1 MAILKPSNFSVL
13 FSNTAPF
20 SFLSTTAFLLAMTC
34 VAGTMN
40 AQKAAQ
46 PAVSGIDSTQ
56 IEAFLEGVPAG
67 MSRLVGVWGD
77 QNFLADSAAVD
88 ASGHLVLRRKKLL
101 PAGFYTFLLP
111 GMKNLSI
118 LMDKDQRMTIRAK
131 IQDVMGTLQVEGSI
145 NTDLFYQSIRYQTKQ
160 EPELAQ
166 TTATMNKSGINSPE
180 YLQAKQRQ
188 AQILDERKAYLSGI
202 YKQYPDA
209 FFTKFKTA
217 GQNPDF
223 IEFRKPNGD
232 MDTMRQLMNYR
243 EHFWDGVDFSD
254 DRLLNTPVIGNKLK
268 RYIKEL
274 TPQNP
279 DSLIKVSDPLIRR
292 VINHRQYFKYFTNW
306 IALQYENTKTTVMD
320 GEAVYVHIIK
330 NYFTPELAW
339 WEKPENL
346 APLQTHVWEMEASL
360 LNRKGPD
367 VRAQD
372 VNGQFKSIYEKTAPI
387 VVVFM
392 FSPDCEHC
400 QKEAVEVQ
408 ALYEKWKT
416 KGVDFYGIAVST
428 TDEEWKKFVK
438 EKGFTFT
445 NVFDPTNRAIYAKY
459 FVDITPEIYVL
470 NKDRIIVGKNLHPNQ
485 LETIFER
492 EIKKASIGH

>member
-1 MAILKPSNFSVL
+1 MAISKRSTFSVL
-13 FSNTAPF
+13 FSSFICFLFAVAIPTAGAQKTAQSTAP
-20 SFLSTTAFLLAMTC
+20 S
-34 VAGTMN
+34 
-40 AQKAAQ
+40 
-46 PAVSGIDSTQ
+46 IDSTQ

-67 MSRLVGVWGD
+67 MTRLVGVWGD
-77 QNFLADSAAVD
+77 QNFLADSAVVD
-88 ASGHLVLRRKKLL
+88 ASGHFVLRRKKMLA
-101 PAGFYTFLLP
+101 PGFYTFLLP

-118 LMDKDQRMTIRAK
+118 LIDKDQRMTMRAK
-131 IQDVMGTLQVEGSI
+131 ASDFLGTMQVEGSL
-145 NTDLFYQSIRYQTKQ
+145 NTSLFYETIRFQAKQ

-166 TTATMNKSGINSPE
+166 TTATMNKSAANSPE
-180 YLQAKQRQ
+180 FIQAKQRQ
-188 AQILDERKAYLSGI
+188 MQILEERKVYLDGI
-202 YKQYPDA
+202 YKQNPDA
-209 FFTKFKTA
+209 FFTKFKIA
-217 GQNPDF
+217 GQNP
-223 IEFRKPNGD
+223 EFKEFKKPNGD

-243 EHFWDGVDFSD
+243 EHFWDGVDFND

-274 TPQNP
+274 TPQHP
-279 DSLIKVSDPLIRR
+279 DSLIKVADPLIQR
-292 VINHRQYFKYFTNW
+292 VIKHKQYFKYFTNW

-330 NYFTPELAW
+330 NYFIPEYAW
-339 WEKPENL
+339 WDKPENL
-346 APLQTHVWEMEASL
+346 GGLQTHVWEMEASL
-360 LNRKGPD
+360 MGRKGPD

-372 VNGQFKSIYEKTAPI
+372 INGQFKSIYEMTAPI

-400 QKEAVEVQ
+400 QKEAAEVE
-408 ALYEKWKT
+408 ALYKKWKT
-416 KGVDFYGIAVST
+416 RGVDFYGIAVST

-492 EIKKASIGH
+492 ELRKMK